1 MCARL
6 KLETK
11 AEVRPTTRPALGV
24 LALLQTLPATRLEAE
39 LELRLVEALEPTE
52 EATEECEEEPDLD
65 DWHEDPDGDTSQ
77 PDDEQACEFDS
88 PNSALQ
94 ELSQRVDVLVDIGP
108 KGQLLLTS
116 GLSPLLL
123 RLATGSGL
131 ARQFHLGL
139 LSRIEDSLKLVLE
152 VVEANPSFFRQP
164 GKPMEKVD
172 PKQFGR
178 FSSQRLSALL
188 KTLTLR
194 TPWGQVISLADFVGR
209 RSAAPDRDLELLQW
223 MLEHLEEEREQG
235 VVPEAELAKQLG
247 ITPQALGQRRKALG
261 IPSALQRKKHYLLQP
276 EDGALLASWVNSQNA
291 KELRSLLAQLLPELH
306 NEGMR
311 QLAMRW
317 KAEADRYD

>member
-108 KGQLLLTS
+108 EGQLLLTS

-139 LSRIEDSLKLVLE
+139 RSRIEDSLKLAQV
-152 VVEANPSFFRQP
+152 VVETNPNFFRQP
-164 GKPMEKVD
+164 GKSIEKID
-172 PKQFGR
+172 PDQLSG
-178 FSSQRLSALL
+178 FSAQRLSALL

-194 TPWGQVISLADFVGR
+194 TPWGEVVSLGACVGR

-223 MLEHLEEEREQG
+223 LLEHLEEEREYG

-261 IPSALQRKKHYLLQP
+261 IPSALQRKKHYLVHP
-276 EDGALLASWVNSQNA
+276 EDDALLASWVTSHNA
-291 KELRSLLAQLLPELH
+291 KDLRTRLAQLLPQLH
-306 NEGMR
+306 NKGVL
-311 QLAMRW
+311 QLARCW
-317 KAEADRYD
+317 KAEADRRD